1 MYETCKNTQIELQH
15 FCSPKKVVPTV
26 STRYNR
32 EQLGKYTGKLL
43 VTTDPGIRVWYGNL
57 WYGMVVYQKDG
68 KTCEGSPLSALQ
80 AYNQIISLLFS
91 YYFPSCSM
99 LFPIIFHISLLF
111 PYCSL
116 LFLLFT
122 YYFPLSSLF
131 LPYYFPIYNFLIL
144 PYYCPIC
151 LPGFQNDKLRHLE

>member
-1 MYETCKNTQIELQH
+1 MLVISSCSCYMYETCKNTQIELQQ

-26 STRYNR
+26 FARYNR
-32 EQLGKYTGKLL
+32 EQLGKYTGKLI
-43 VTTDPGIRVWYGNL
+43 VTIDPGIRV

-91 YYFPSCSM
+91 YYFPSCS
-99 LFPIIFHISLLF
+99 LLF
-111 PYCSL
+111 PYVSYYCSL

-122 YYFPLSSLF
+122 YYFPLSSF
-131 LPYYFPIYNFLIL
+131 YF
-144 PYYCPIC
+144 CPIISYIYIIS
-151 LPGFQNDKLRHLE
+151 LFYPIIVPYASLVSRTINLDT